1 MHETSMITMRK
12 FVEDHDLAEGKVV
25 VDVGSYDHNGTY
37 RGLFPG
43 STYIGADIVGGPN
56 VSVLVGSREWEA
68 LKDVDVV
75 ISGQTFEHVEDVP
88 TLLKQVHGILKDG
101 GLLCVIA
108 PSSGPVHSPPWYRIY
123 SAESMTEVV
132 REAGFTVV
140 SCTIDPG
147 WEFHDCCCIA
157 VKGAV
162 VTRGKEVAADDNM
175 PVRVIE
181 QPPKRK
187 RASEDI

>member
-12 FVEDHDLAEGKVV
+12 FVEDHGLAEGKVI
-25 VDVGSYDHNGTY
+25 VDVGSLDMNGTY
-37 RGLFPG
+37 RGLFNG
-43 STYIGADIVGGPN
+43 STYIGADIMGGPN
-56 VSVLVGSREWEA
+56 VSVLVGSMGWDA
-68 LKDVDVV
+68 LKDVDAV

-88 TLLKQVHGILKDG
+88 MLLKQIHGILKDG

-108 PSSGPVHSPPWYRIY
+108 PSSGPIHSPPWYRIY
-123 SAESMTEVV
+123 SKESMTEVI
-132 REAGFTVV
+132 EAAGFAVM

-162 VTRGKEVAADDNM
+162 SGQDKGEEKDDAPVYVAD
-175 PVRVIE
+175 
-181 QPPKRK
+181 QPSRRK
-187 RASEDI
+187 GHSEDL